1 MTWCKQLDKSWTI
14 FLDRDG
20 VINERIFGGYVT
32 RIEDFHFLPGVLEG
46 LQKLAEIVGN
56 VFVVTNQQGV
66 AKNSMSIDDL
76 REIHEHMVKEVAN
89 SGGKIDYVFS
99 AVNLKGDLEDHRKP
113 NPFMAHKAREIF
125 PSVDFDKSVMIG
137 DTNGDIAFGNNL
149 GMKTVLVRSKEIVT
163 ETPDLCVDSLLNF
176 VNKL

>member
-1 MTWCKQLDKSWTI
+1 MWYKHIDMSWTV

-20 VINERIFGGYVT
+20 VINKRIFGGYVT
-32 RIEDFHFLPGVLEG
+32 KVEDFHFLPGVLEG

-66 AKNSMSIDDL
+66 AKNLMSIHDL
-76 REIHEHMVKEVAN
+76 QDIHDNMVNEVAN

-99 AVNLKGDLEDHRKP
+99 AVNIKGAAEDNRKP
-113 NPFMAHKAREIF
+113 NPYMAFKAKELF
-125 PSVDFDKSVMIG
+125 PTIDFEKSVMIG

-149 GMKTVLVRSKEIVT
+149 GMKTVLVRSDEVVT
-163 ETPDLCVDSLLNF
+163 ETPDLYVDSLLNF
-176 VNKL
+176 INYL

>member
-1 MTWCKQLDKSWTI
+1 MWYKQLDKSWTI

-32 RIEDFHFLPGVLEG
+32 RIEDFHFLPGVVEG

-66 AKNSMSIDDL
+66 AKNLMSIQDL
-76 REIHEHMVKEVAN
+76 QKIHDYMVNEITS

-99 AVNLKGDLEDHRKP
+99 AVNLRGAPVDHRKP
-113 NPFMAHKAREIF
+113 NPYMAHKAREIF
-125 PSVDFDKSVMIG
+125 QSVDFVKSVMIG

-149 GMKTVLVRSKEIVT
+149 GMKTVLVRSEENVVEI
-163 ETPDLCVDSLLNF
+163 PDLIVSSLFDFIN
-176 VNKL
+176 NI